1 MPLEP
6 RIKALVA
13 LGNRSN
19 PGNNRP
25 MAIQRMADL
34 RAGSLSRIVVLKGA
48 RVQSITHHMV
58 PVEGGQILVRIY
70 RPHHGT
76 LPLHV
81 FFHGGG
87 FCTGNLMQR
96 DDRCKDL
103 AVDAG
108 CVVASVGYRLAPENR
123 YPTAPEDCYAALC
136 WLTDHADEVGIDAG
150 TVSVG
155 GESAGANL
163 AAVVAL
169 MARDRHG
176 PRLVF
181 QLLDVPATDL
191 TLSQPSIRELG
202 NGYMLTLDGM
212 EDFMRN
218 YIDPDRVTEPYA
230 SPLLAPDLSG
240 LPPAWIMSC
249 EFDPLR
255 NDGEGYAKRLE
266 EAGVAVQF
274 QLLDGHVHP
283 SFAFSRIS
291 ASARRYLGAA
301 GMALRAAHRSALE
314 SVTRAESPA

>member
-6 RIKALVA
+6 RIKAIVA

-19 PGNNRP
+19 FGNSQP
-25 MAIQRMADL
+25 MALQRMADL

-48 RVQSITHHMV
+48 RVQPITHHMV
-58 PVEGGQILVRIY
+58 PVEGGQILVRLY

-123 YPTAPEDCYAALC
+123 YPTAPEDCYAALG
-136 WLTDHADEVGIDAG
+136 WLAAHADEIGIDPNV
-150 TVSVG
+150 VSVG

-169 MARDRHG
+169 MARDRNG
-176 PRLVF
+176 PHLVF

-202 NGYMLTLDGM
+202 HGYMLTLDGM

-218 YIDPDRVTEPYA
+218 YIDPERVTEPYA

-255 NDGEGYAKRLE
+255 NDGEGYAQRLQ
-266 EAGVAVQF
+266 EAGVEVQF
-274 QLLDGHVHP
+274 QLLHGHVHP

-301 GMALRAAHRSALE
+301 GMALRAAHRAALD
-314 SVTRAESPA
+314 SVAAR

>member
-6 RIKALVA
+6 RIKAIVA
-13 LGNRSN
+13 LGNRRN
-19 PGNNRP
+19 VGTGLP
-25 MAIQRMADL
+25 MPIQRMADQRVGGL
-34 RAGSLSRIVVLKGA
+34 ARIVVLKGA
-48 RVQSITHHMV
+48 HVHAVTHHMV
-58 PVEGGQILVRIY
+58 PVDGGQIVVRLY
-70 RPHHGT
+70 RPHEGR
-76 LPLHV
+76 LPLHL

-96 DDRCKDL
+96 DDRCQDL

-123 YPTAPEDCYAALC
+123 YPTAVEDCYAALC
-136 WLTDHADEVGIDAG
+136 WLVDRADEIDIDPRA
-150 TVSVG
+150 VSVG

-169 MARDRHG
+169 MARDRNG
-176 PRLVF
+176 PGLVF

-191 TLSQPSIRELG
+191 TLSQPSIRQLG
-202 NGYMLTLDGM
+202 TGYMLTLEGM
-212 EDFMRN
+212 EEFMRN

-240 LPPAWIMSC
+240 LPPASIMSC

-255 NDGEGYAKRLE
+255 SDGEAYATRLE

-274 QLLDGHVHP
+274 QLLEGHVHP

-301 GMALRAAHRSALE
+301 GMALRAAHRTALDP
-314 SVTRAESPA
+314 VAAG